1 LDGLFYFYMGGKGRN
16 REQQNYWNQ
25 QAQTQNQAIATVD
38 PLEQK
43 WRDKQMAFLKW
54 DETPGKDVRDAP
66 GMSDHIQI
74 GQGAIARAK
83 QEKYGTG
90 ALQLGGAGNAGYTEN
105 LKTLRQNEMGQEVGA
120 GLEEALAGRRAE
132 ATGSIMPLSQLS
144 TSRRL
149 GQAQHSAGMFG
160 QWNQRQ
166 SKNWWD
172 YLREGV
178 QVAGQVGGMVAGV

>member
-1 LDGLFYFYMGGKGRN
+1 MGGGGRN
-16 REQQNYWNQ
+16 RQNQNMWNQ
-25 QAQTQNQAIATVD
+25 QAVQQNAAITQVD

-43 WRDKQMAFLKW
+43 WRDQQMAYLKC
-54 DETPGKDVRDAP
+54 PGRDVRDAP

-83 QEKYGTG
+83 QERHGTG
-90 ALQLGGAGNAGYTEN
+90 ALQLGGAGSEGYTEN

-120 GLEEALAGRRAE
+120 GLENALAARHSE
-132 ATGSIMPLSQLS
+132 ATGSVMPLAQLS

-149 GQAQHSAGMFG
+149 GQAQHSAGMFSP
-160 QWNQRQ
+160 WNQRQ

-178 QVAGQVGGMVAGV
+178 QLGGQVGSMIFGGGG

>member
-1 LDGLFYFYMGGKGRN
+1 
-16 REQQNYWNQ
+16 
-25 QAQTQNQAIATVD
+25 
-38 PLEQK
+38 
-43 WRDKQMAFLKW
+43 
-54 DETPGKDVRDAP
+54 
-66 GMSDHIQI
+66 
-74 GQGAIARAK
+74 
-83 QEKYGTG
+83 
-90 ALQLGGAGNAGYTEN
+90 
-105 LKTLRQNEMGQEVGA
+105 
-120 GLEEALAGRRAE
+120 
-132 ATGSIMPLSQLS
+132 MPLSQLS